1 MLIRIKNKISREI
14 NKLKVVYL
22 RKFYLNKFDNFDKV
36 IILLVPNDN
45 EINGGVMS
53 IASIHKELNLLKH
66 LHNCNIIACT
76 NIYDSNEFFLKFD
89 KFDNE
94 MLVFNFK
101 NVLKKLTN
109 TNYLQIHIPELY
121 LKIFTNSFKNEWSDI
136 DKRTLRNIKN
146 LSINI
151 LNQNDL
157 LMPNFEFIEN
167 LKNILTKK
175 ITMTV
180 AHKKYAT
187 IEKQKQYKIPLH
199 YLSVWLNPKPY
210 VFKSFNDKKNYIVF
224 SPDELERLNIEYHLS
239 KSDLINQLKEQ
250 LPDFEIVVI
259 QKMTYENYK
268 KLISES
274 KFMITFGEGL
284 DAYLLETILSGGI
297 SFAIYNDVFFSEDF
311 KNLPTIYKSV
321 DDLFANISTDIK
333 FYNNSTRFDQYNKQM
348 KSICEIEYSYEK
360 YQNRVKNFVLENY
373 DFK

>member
-1 MLIRIKNKISREI
+1 MLIRIKNKIFREI
-14 NKLKVVYL
+14 NKLKVIYS
-22 RKFYLNKFDNFDKV
+22 RRFYLNKFDFNKV

-45 EINGGVMS
+45 QINGGVMS
-53 IASIHKELNLLKH
+53 IASIHKELNLLSAIHK
-66 LHNCNIIACT
+66 CNVIACT
-76 NIYDSNEFFLKFD
+76 NVYDSNEFFLKFD

-101 NVLKKLTN
+101 NVLKKLIN
-109 TNYLQIHIPELY
+109 TNYLQLHIPELY
-121 LKIFTNSFKNEWSDI
+121 IESFTNSFQNEWSDI
-136 DKRTLRNIKN
+136 DKKTLKNIEN
-146 LSINI
+146 LNINI

-157 LMPNFEFIEN
+157 LMPDAVNLEN
-167 LKNILTKK
+167 LKNILTNN

-187 IEKQKQYKIPLH
+187 IDKYKQYNIPLH

-210 VFKSFNDKKNYIVF
+210 DFKRFLDKKSYIVF
-224 SPDELERLNIEYHLS
+224 SPDELERLNIVYHSS
-239 KSDLINQLKEQ
+239 KSDLINQLKKQ
-250 LPDFEIVVI
+250 LPDFEIIVI

-268 KLISES
+268 KLISDS

-284 DAYLLETILSGGI
+284 DAYFVETILSGGI
-297 SFAIYNDVFFSEDF
+297 SFAIYNEVFFSEDF
-311 KNLPTIYKSV
+311 KSLPTIYKSV
-321 DDLFANISTDIK
+321 DDLFLNISKDIQY
-333 FYNNSTRFDQYNKQM
+333 YNHSTRFDEYNKQM